1 MSKEKVLK
9 NNWKILKFSE
19 CIEQLNTGLNP
30 RNHFSLGKGNIK
42 YITAKNLTKLGTI
55 DFSKCDFIDEKAKF
69 IINRR
74 SDIKIGDIL
83 FSSRAP
89 IGHCHLIKAEP
100 NYFDIGESIFSI
112 RVNKEIVLPEYL
124 CLYLSSDYFIKLA
137 SKNTTGSII
146 QEIRISDLMNT
157 DIIIPPKDTQ
167 KCIAESILNVDKKIE
182 LNNKINA
189 ELEAMAKTIYD
200 YWFLQFEF
208 PNEEGKP
215 YKSSGGKM
223 VWNEELK
230 REIPEGWEVETLLKN
245 RLSSF
250 IKTGV
255 EYFEEKNYLAT
266 ANIVNEEISDGN
278 WITYENRENRANM
291 TPMPNSIWFAKMKNS
306 IKHLTLTN
314 SVGWFLEKYI
324 LSTGFIGI
332 KCKEN
337 TLGYLHCFINS
348 QYFELKKDSL
358 AHGATQE
365 AVNNEDLNSIKLL
378 IPSYN
383 ILNSFNKRIVP
394 LLQKKID
401 NVKENQELTSLRDF
415 LLPLLMNGQV
425 GFKEEK

>member
-55 DFSKCDFIDEKAKF
+55 DFSKCDFIDEKAKCT
-69 IINRR
+69 INRR
-74 SDIKIGDIL
+74 SDIKVGDIL

-89 IGHCHLIKAEP
+89 IGHCHLIKDEP

-167 KCIAESILNVDKKIE
+167 KYIAESILNIDKKIE
-182 LNNKINA
+182 LNNKINF

-223 VWNEELK
+223 VWNDELK
-230 REIPEGWEVETLLKN
+230 REIPEGWEVRKLEDIFSFEKGRTPKILYPVYQEGLIPYITIDVANNNKAQFCDLENMILCKEEVIMVMDGAASGDIYIGNTGAIGSTFSVLRIKRDDISNSLLYCLLNSLKGIYKKVNTGSTVPHANKKYIESMYIPLAKNMEKFSKTFENFYVQIIKN
-245 RLSSF
+245 R
-250 IKTGV
+250 
-255 EYFEEKNYLAT
+255 
-266 ANIVNEEISDGN
+266 
-278 WITYENRENRANM
+278 
-291 TPMPNSIWFAKMKNS
+291 
-306 IKHLTLTN
+306 
-314 SVGWFLEKYI
+314 
-324 LSTGFIGI
+324 
-332 KCKEN
+332 
-337 TLGYLHCFINS
+337 
-348 QYFELKKDSL
+348 
-358 AHGATQE
+358 
-365 AVNNEDLNSIKLL
+365 
-378 IPSYN
+378 
-383 ILNSFNKRIVP
+383 
-394 LLQKKID
+394 
-401 NVKENQELTSLRDF
+401 KENQELASLRDF

-425 GFKEEK
+425 GFKEK

>member
-208 PNEEGKP
+208 PNEDGKP

-230 REIPEGWEVETLLKN
+230 REIPEIFQNLLLKEIKN
-245 RLSSF
+245 ISVITGKTPSTKDETNFGNEVPFITIEDLRENVFVVNTKRKLSKKGANAQEKKYIPSGS
-250 IKTGV
+250 ICVSCIATIGEIAITTETSQTNQQINSV
-255 EYFEEKNYLAT
+255 ICGREEIRNYLYFYLK
-266 ANIVNEEISDGN
+266 NIFLNFKVKSGNIFSNMNKEEFESVKILLPTENILVKFSKIIS
-278 WITYENRENRANM
+278 
-291 TPMPNSIWFAKMKNS
+291 
-306 IKHLTLTN
+306 L
-314 SVGWFLEKYI
+314 I
-324 LSTGFIGI
+324 LSKI
-332 KCKEN
+332 EVN
-337 TLGYLHCFINS
+337 T
-348 QYFELKKDSL
+348 
-358 AHGATQE
+358 
-365 AVNNEDLNSIKLL
+365 
-378 IPSYN
+378 
-383 ILNSFNKRIVP
+383 
-394 LLQKKID
+394 
-401 NVKENQELTSLRDF
+401 KENQELTSLRDF

-425 GFKEEK
+425 GFKEE